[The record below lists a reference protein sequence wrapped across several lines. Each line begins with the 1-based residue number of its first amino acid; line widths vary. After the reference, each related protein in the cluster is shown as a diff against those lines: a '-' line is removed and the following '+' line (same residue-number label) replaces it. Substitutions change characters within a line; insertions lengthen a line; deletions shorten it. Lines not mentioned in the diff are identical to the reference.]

1 MIEILRLTLCWFLL
15 LSGATFCVIG
25 GIGLL
30 RMPDFYARTHAG
42 SVSDTLG
49 AGLILLGL
57 AIYAGPT
64 LVAVKLAFILM
75 FLWLTGPVATHAL
88 VKAAYARGVSV
99 SGDNGQLLGHEGH
112 PHVD

>member
-1 MIEILRLTLCWFLL
+1 MIELVRMTLCWFLL

-25 GIGLL
+25 GVGLL

-42 SVSDTLG
+42 SVADTLG

-64 LVAVKLAFILM
+64 LVTVKLFFILA
-75 FLWLTGPVATHAL
+75 FLWITGPIATHAL
-88 VKAAYARGVSV
+88 VKAAYARGLSV
-99 SGDNGQLLGHEGH
+99 SDHEGNLTGHERH
-112 PHVD
+112 HHVD